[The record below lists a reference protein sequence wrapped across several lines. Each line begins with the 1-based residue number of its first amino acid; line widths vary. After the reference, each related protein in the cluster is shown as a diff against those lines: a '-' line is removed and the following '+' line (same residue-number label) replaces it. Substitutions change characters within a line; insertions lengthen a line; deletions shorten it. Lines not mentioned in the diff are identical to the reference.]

1 MYNRLLNIDPAGTQS
16 MFLFGPRGT
25 GKTSWV
31 KSHFIDALY
40 IDLLNTGIYNV
51 LLAAPNRLE
60 SMIPP
65 NFKNWIIIDE
75 VQKIPELLNEVH
87 RLIEHQKFKFILTG
101 SSARSLRRRGT
112 NLLAGRAL
120 KYTMH
125 PFVCQEL
132 QQDFNLLHA
141 LKYGLLPNVVNN
153 ADPALYLETYVT
165 TYLREEILQEGIT
178 RNLSEFARFLEV
190 ASFSQGNIL
199 NMSNVA
205 REAAIAQKTVVAY
218 FDIVED
224 LLLGMKIPVFTR
236 RAQRQLVSHPKF
248 YFFDVGIYRTIRPRG
263 ILDTEDE
270 IDGAGLETL
279 VLQHLLAI
287 NDYYRLGY
295 QIYFWRTRNNVEV
308 DFILYGEHGLHAFEI
323 KRKTKLDHKD
333 FSGLKAFAKDYPMAQ
348 LTLIYGG
355 SEIFYV
361 DNIKIMP
368 LEQALFVLPQILQ
381 EKQTA

>member
-1 MYNRLLNIDPAGTQS
+1 MYKRLLNIDPASSQS
-16 MFLFGPRGT
+16 IFLFGPRGT

-31 KSHFIDALY
+31 KSHFVDALY
-40 IDLLNTGIYNV
+40 IDLLNTGTYNA
-51 LLAAPNRLE
+51 LLAAPQRLE

-65 NFKNWIIIDE
+65 HFKNWIIIDE

-132 QQDFNLLHA
+132 AQDFNLLHA
-141 LKYGLLPNVVNN
+141 LKYGLLPNVITNP
-153 ADPALYLETYVT
+153 DPALYLETYVT

-248 YFFDVGIYRTIRPRG
+248 YFYDVGIYRTIRPRG
-263 ILDTEDE
+263 ILDTDDE
-270 IDGAGLETL
+270 IDGACLETL

-287 NDYYRLGY
+287 NDYYHLRY
-295 QIYFWRTRNNVEV
+295 QVYFWRTRNNVEV
-308 DFILYGEHGLHAFEI
+308 DFILYGEQGLHAFEI
-323 KRKTKLDHKD
+323 KRKAKLDHKD
-333 FSGLKAFAKDYPMAQ
+333 FSGLKAFAKDYPMAN

-355 SEIFYV
+355 NETLYI
-361 DNIKIMP
+361 DNIKVIP
-368 LEQALFVLPQILQ
+368 LEQALFALPQILQ
-381 EKQTA
+381 TESA

>member
-1 MYNRLLNIDPAGTQS
+1 MYNRLLNIDPESTQS
-16 MFLFGPRGT
+16 VFLFGPRGT

-31 KSHFIDALY
+31 KSHFVDALY
-40 IDLLNTGIYNV
+40 IDLLNTGTYNT

-120 KYTMH
+120 KYTMY

-132 QQDFNLLHA
+132 QQDFNLLHT
-141 LKYGLLPNVVNN
+141 LKYGLLPNVINN
-153 ADPALYLETYVT
+153 SDPALYLETYVT

-263 ILDTEDE
+263 ILDTDDE

-279 VLQHLLAI
+279 FLQHLLAI

-333 FSGLKAFAKDYPMAQ
+333 FSGLKAFAKDYPMAN
-348 LTLIYGG
+348 LILVYGG
-355 SEIFYV
+355 DETLYI
-361 DNIKIMP
+361 DNIKVMP
-368 LEQALFVLPQILQ
+368 LEQALFVLPQIL
-381 EKQTA
+381 KKMT

>member
-1 MYNRLLNIDPAGTQS
+1 MYNRLLNIDPESTQS
-16 MFLFGPRGT
+16 VFLFGPRGT

-31 KSHFIDALY
+31 RSHFIDALY
-40 IDLLNTGIYNV
+40 IDLLNTGTYNT

-65 NFKNWIIIDE
+65 SFKNWIIIDE

-120 KYTMH
+120 KYTMY

-141 LKYGLLPNVVNN
+141 LKYGLLPNVINN
-153 ADPALYLETYVT
+153 SDPALYLETYVT

-263 ILDTEDE
+263 ILDTDDE

-287 NDYYRLGY
+287 NDYYRFGY

-355 SEIFYV
+355 SETLYV
-361 DNIKIMP
+361 DSIKIIP
-368 LEQALFVLPQILQ
+368 LEQALFALPQILQ
-381 EKQTA
+381 EKQTS